1 MRIKGHF
8 HTWKICVS
16 GVFWKPFYEDD
27 ILPEIQVPPPA
38 VRNSGSVLSSTLW
51 DSYRNISKHSGLF
64 FLLLCKSQLAYANF
78 GKNHRSKWLQH
89 KAYDIA

>member
-27 ILPEIQVPPPA
+27 ILPEIQVPPGCPQQW
-38 VRNSGSVLSSTLW
+38 LSSV
-51 DSYRNISKHSGLF
+51 
-64 FLLLCKSQLAYANF
+64 
-78 GKNHRSKWLQH
+78 
-89 KAYDIA
+89 